1 MSENTKAKLAM
12 VTGGPRGIGS
22 AICRRLLHDGY
33 RVITN
38 CRNEEK
44 GRLWQ
49 DALGKEGYE
58 VYLYVFD
65 VGDNQQCVQQLEA
78 IQKEHGTIDILVNNA
93 GVTRDSSMRKM
104 TFEQW
109 EEVIRIDLNSLFNV
123 TQPVLSGMIKQGFG
137 RIVNISSINGQKG
150 QIGQVNYSAAKAGVH
165 GFTKALAQE
174 VARKGVTVNTV
185 SPGYIGTDMVM
196 AIKEEIRDMII
207 AQIPVGRLGRPDEIA
222 GAVAYLVSDEAGFIT
237 GSNLSINGGQ
247 HMY

>member
-1 MSENTKAKLAM
+1 
-12 VTGGPRGIGS
+12 
-22 AICRRLLHDGY
+22 LHDGY

-58 VYLYVFD
+58 VHLYVFD
-65 VGDNQQCVQQLEA
+65 VGDNRQCVEQLKA
-78 IQKEHGTIDILVNNA
+78 IQEEHGTIDILVNNA

-109 EEVIRIDLNSLFNV
+109 EDVIRIDLNSLFNV
-123 TQPVLSGMIKQGFG
+123 TQPVLPGMIQQGFG
-137 RIVNISSINGQKG
+137 RIINISSINGQKG

-196 AIKEEIRDMII
+196 AVKEEIRDMII
-207 AQIPVGRLGRPDEIA
+207 AQIPVGRLGRPDEVA
-222 GAVAYLVSDEAGFIT
+222 GAVAYLVTDEAGFIT

>member
-1 MSENTKAKLAM
+1 MSDNSNAKLAM

-22 AICRRLLHDGY
+22 AICRRLLDDGY
-33 RVITN
+33 RVVTN
-38 CRNEEK
+38 CRSEDK

-49 DALGKEGYE
+49 QALRDEGHE
-58 VYLYVFD
+58 VSLYIFD
-65 VGDNQQCVQQLEA
+65 VGDNQQCVEQLEA

-93 GVTRDSSMRKM
+93 GVTRDSSLRKM
-104 TFEQW
+104 SFEQW
-109 EEVIRIDLNSLFNV
+109 EQVIRVDLNSLFNV
-123 TQPVLSGMIKQGFG
+123 TRPVLGGMIEQGFG

-150 QIGQVNYSAAKAGVH
+150 QIGQTNYSAAKAGVH

-196 AIKEEIRDMII
+196 AIKEGIRDLIV
-207 AQIPVGRLGRPDEIA
+207 AQIPVGRLGRPDEVA
-222 GAVAYLVSDEAGFIT
+222 SAVAYLISDEAAFVT